1 MLEGRGLRYY
11 RPEEVEISL
20 NFYTKTNSYE
30 TMSAQE
36 IITNIFTQEDIE
48 VSEKLYC
55 LWITN

>member
-30 TMSAQE
+30 TMSSQE